1 MSVGA
6 FAPGSVVAPVTP
18 STHPPMRGFRDYGP
32 SSLRSGW
39 TGRVEAQRRLAVG
52 PEVRPYPGAE
62 GQDPAVGTPPLHL
75 ETTWSRR
82 QPVRRVRIL
91 AVDALLES
99 APVWNF
105 YG

>member
-1 MSVGA
+1 
-6 FAPGSVVAPVTP
+6 
-18 STHPPMRGFRDYGP
+18 
-32 SSLRSGW
+32 
-39 TGRVEAQRRLAVG
+39 
-52 PEVRPYPGAE
+52 
-62 GQDPAVGTPPLHL
+62 VGTPPLHL

>member
-1 MSVGA
+1 VPFPPGRDGSPSYSQHTPANARVQGLGA
-6 FAPGSVVAPVTP
+6 IFTA
-18 STHPPMRGFRDYGP
+18 FRLGP
-32 SSLRSGW
+32 
-39 TGRVEAQRRLAVG
+39 GRVEAPRMFAVG